1 MLGYQSEELSDR
13 EQAEYVEHMHPD
25 DRDVTAATFQAYLA
39 GDLPKY
45 EHEFRLRTKA
55 GGWKWILSTGV
66 IVERGTDGRPQRM
79 IGTHTDIDGRKRTE
93 EEIRSLNTDL
103 EIRVTRRTAE
113 LEALNEELE
122 AFAFSVSHD
131 LRAPLRAVNGFSTII
146 RKDHGQQL
154 DPTALALLERIEV
167 AAARMGRL
175 IDDMLGLAQATQR
188 VMALQTIDLDAEVGT
203 LVDELRSR
211 HRHACPAFD
220 VRELGMAVADPT
232 VVRAV
237 VRELLENAR
246 KYAAGRADPRVEIG
260 VVPDANERTYFVRD
274 NGVGFPAEQAHK
286 LFTPFQ
292 RLHEDSEFDG
302 RGMGLAM
309 VRRALSRT
317 GGRIWA
323 ESTPGAGATFFFTIA
338 AASDPVDFA
347 DRNGAS
353 DDG

>member
-1 MLGYQSEELSDR
+1 
-13 EQAEYVEHMHPD
+13 
-25 DRDVTAATFQAYLA
+25 
-39 GDLPKY
+39 
-45 EHEFRLRTKA
+45 
-55 GGWKWILSTGV
+55 
-66 IVERGTDGRPQRM
+66 M